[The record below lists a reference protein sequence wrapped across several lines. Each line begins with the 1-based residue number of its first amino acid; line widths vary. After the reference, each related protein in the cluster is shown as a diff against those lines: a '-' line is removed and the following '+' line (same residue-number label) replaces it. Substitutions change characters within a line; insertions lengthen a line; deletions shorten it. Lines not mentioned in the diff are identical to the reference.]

1 MQRNLNPS
9 LPRRRTNMKS
19 KIKRRGRPAKKRRF
33 RSKPWEEDD
42 DDDDDDEE
50 MSDKDDDEEEVK
62 HYKMNG
68 SKARGRRKWNYS
80 FKEEDDD
87 MFIEAVLEDDEPS
100 NIEEVSDF

>member
-1 MQRNLNPS
+1 
-9 LPRRRTNMKS
+9 MKS